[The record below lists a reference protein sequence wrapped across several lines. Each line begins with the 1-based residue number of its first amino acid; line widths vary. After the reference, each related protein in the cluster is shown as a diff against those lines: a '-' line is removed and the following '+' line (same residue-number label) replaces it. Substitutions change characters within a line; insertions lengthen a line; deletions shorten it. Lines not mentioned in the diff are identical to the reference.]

1 MSIAPDIHFNGSA
14 EIERDGENR
23 VLFRDLS
30 LTIRAN
36 EITCLLGAS
45 GVGKSTILRL
55 IAGLD
60 TGAKFIGKISAD
72 DEKAIAPRIAYM
84 AQGGELFPWLSVID
98 NVMLGAKLRGEKS
111 DETRAL
117 DVIDKVGLASHINK
131 KPTKLSGG
139 EQQRVSLARTLMED
153 RSIVL
158 LDEPFS
164 ALDAKTRSEMQELA
178 GELLSNHTVLLVTHD
193 PFEAARLGHSIQVM
207 TPQGLE
213 HVEAPKAAPVRAD
226 DDDDTLACQGRL
238 YRLLRGNAS

>member
-1 MSIAPDIHFNGSA
+1 MSKAPDIYFKGSA

-23 VLFRDLS
+23 VLFRDLE
-30 LTIRAN
+30 LNITAN

-60 TGAKFIGKISAD
+60 TGAKFTGNITASDQKEISS
-72 DEKAIAPRIAYM
+72 RIAYM

-117 DVIDKVGLASHINK
+117 NVIDKVGLSGHINK
-131 KPTKLSGG
+131 KPAKLSGG

-178 GELLSNHTVLLVTHD
+178 GDLLSNHTVLLVTHD
-193 PFEAARLGHSIQVM
+193 PFEAARLGNCIQVM
-207 TPQGLE
+207 TPQGLQQ
-213 HVEAPKAAPVRAD
+213 VKVPDSSPVRAD

-238 YRLLRGNAS
+238 YRLLREGS

>member
-1 MSIAPDIHFNGSA
+1 MSKAPDIYFKGSA

-23 VLFRDLS
+23 VLFRDLE
-30 LTIRAN
+30 LNITAN

-60 TGAKFIGKISAD
+60 TGAKFTGDITASDQKEISS
-72 DEKAIAPRIAYM
+72 RIAYM

-117 DVIDKVGLASHINK
+117 NVIDKVGLSGHINK
-131 KPTKLSGG
+131 KPAKLSGG

-178 GELLSNHTVLLVTHD
+178 GDLLSNHTVLLVTHD
-193 PFEAARLGHSIQVM
+193 PFEAARLGHCIQVM
-207 TPQGLE
+207 TPQGLQQ
-213 HVEAPKAAPVRAD
+213 VKVPDLSPVRAD
-226 DDDDTLACQGRL
+226 DNDETLACQGRL
-238 YRLLRGNAS
+238 YRLLREGS

>member
-1 MSIAPDIHFNGSA
+1 MSKAPDIYFKGSA

-23 VLFRDLS
+23 VLFRDLE
-30 LTIRAN
+30 LNITAN

-60 TGAKFIGKISAD
+60 TGAKFTGDITASDQKEISS
-72 DEKAIAPRIAYM
+72 RIAYM

-117 DVIDKVGLASHINK
+117 NVIDKVGLSGHINK
-131 KPTKLSGG
+131 KPAKLSGG

-178 GELLSNHTVLLVTHD
+178 GDLLSNHTVLLVTHD
-193 PFEAARLGHSIQVM
+193 PFEAARLGNCIQVM
-207 TPQGLE
+207 TPQGLQQ
-213 HVEAPKAAPVRAD
+213 VKVPDSSPVRAD

-238 YRLLRGNAS
+238 YRLLREGS

>member
-1 MSIAPDIHFNGSA
+1 MSKAPDIYFKGSA

-23 VLFRDLS
+23 VLFRDLE
-30 LTIRAN
+30 LNITAN

-60 TGAKFIGKISAD
+60 TGAKFTGDITASDQKEISS
-72 DEKAIAPRIAYM
+72 RIAYM
-84 AQGGELFPWLSVID
+84 AQGGELFPWLSVLD

-117 DVIDKVGLASHINK
+117 NVIDRVGLSGHINK
-131 KPTKLSGG
+131 KPAKLSGG

-178 GELLSNHTVLLVTHD
+178 GDLLSNHTVLLVTHD
-193 PFEAARLGHSIQVM
+193 PFEAARLGNCIQVM
-207 TPQGLE
+207 TPQGLQQVKVP
-213 HVEAPKAAPVRAD
+213 HQSPVRAD

-238 YRLLRGNAS
+238 YRLLREGS

>member
-1 MSIAPDIHFNGSA
+1 MSKAPDIYFKGSA

-23 VLFRDLS
+23 VLFRDLE
-30 LTIRAN
+30 LNITAN

-60 TGAKFIGKISAD
+60 TGAKFTGDITASDQKEISS
-72 DEKAIAPRIAYM
+72 RIAYM

-117 DVIDKVGLASHINK
+117 NVIDKVGLSGHINK
-131 KPTKLSGG
+131 KPAKLSGG
-139 EQQRVSLARTLMED
+139 EQQRVSLARTLMEH

-178 GELLSNHTVLLVTHD
+178 GDLLSNHTVLLVTHD
-193 PFEAARLGHSIQVM
+193 PFEAARLGNCIQVM
-207 TPQGLE
+207 TPQGLQQ
-213 HVEAPKAAPVRAD
+213 VKVPDSSPVRAD

-238 YRLLRGNAS
+238 YRLLREGS